1 MRLTTTVFIPA
12 LKNPISYHSNILSVG
27 SCFAVNMSEKLNQF
41 QFQHSVNPLGILFHP
56 LAIEKLIDFAITDKV
71 FDSHDIFLHQGVWSC
86 FDAHSDTNTLEE
98 ADILFLLN
106 TKISRFKEAIK
117 KATHFVITLGTAWV
131 YRHIES
137 NLIVANCHKLPQKL
151 FTKELLTVNEITASL
166 HHICQ
171 KAKALNPD
179 LQFIYTV
186 SPVRHI
192 KDGFVENQQSKA
204 HLIAGLHQFLSE
216 VNHDRY
222 YYFPAY
228 EILMDELRDYRFYA
242 NDLLHPN
249 ETALQYIWEKFVENS
264 ITPDSYT
271 IMKKVEDIQK
281 GLAHRPFN
289 PYSKA
294 HEVFLEQLAQKLDE
308 LLEMFP
314 FMNFRKV

>member
-1 MRLTTTVFIPA
+1 MRLTTTVSIPA
-12 LKNPISYHSNILSVG
+12 LNNPVSYYSSIVSTG
-27 SCFAVNMSEKLNQF
+27 SCFAVNMSEKLKQF

-56 LAIEKLIDFAITDKV
+56 LAIEKLIDFAVTDKV
-71 FDSHDIFLHQGVWSC
+71 FDAHDIFQHQDIWSC
-86 FDAHSDTNTLEE
+86 FDAHSDLDTLDQ

-106 TKISRFKEAIK
+106 TKTSQFKTAVK

-131 YRHIES
+131 YRHIETDT
-137 NLIVANCHKLPQKL
+137 IVANCHKLPQHFFK
-151 FTKELLTVNEITASL
+151 KELLTANEISVSL
-166 HHICQ
+166 HHIYQ
-171 KAKALNPD
+171 KLKTLNPD

-216 VNHDRY
+216 AASARH

-249 ETALQYIWEKFVENS
+249 ETALLYIWEKFVEHC
-264 ITPDSYT
+264 IAPDSYAV
-271 IMKKVEDIQK
+271 MKKVEEVQK

-294 HEVFLEQLAQKLDE
+294 HEVFLEQLAKKLDD
-308 LLEMFP
+308 LLEIFP
-314 FMNFRKV
+314 FMNFRQV